1 MIGGP
6 DYRDI
11 PDTDNDE
18 VRGSS
23 AARDSPNK
31 KPINGLRR
39 SVLKI
44 SHALYLID
52 ITRIIAYSFFSLT
65 GGI

>member
-18 VRGSS
+18 VKGSFLS
-23 AARDSPNK
+23 ERLAE
-31 KPINGLRR
+31 
-39 SVLKI
+39 
-44 SHALYLID
+44 
-52 ITRIIAYSFFSLT
+52 
-65 GGI
+65 

>member
-11 PDTDNDE
+11 PDNDNDE
-18 VRGSS
+18 VKGSS
-23 AARDSPNK
+23 AARDLPNK

-39 SVLKI
+39 DILKI
-44 SHALYLID
+44 SHTLYLID
-52 ITRIIAYSFFSLT
+52 ITRIIAYSFLP
-65 GGI
+65 